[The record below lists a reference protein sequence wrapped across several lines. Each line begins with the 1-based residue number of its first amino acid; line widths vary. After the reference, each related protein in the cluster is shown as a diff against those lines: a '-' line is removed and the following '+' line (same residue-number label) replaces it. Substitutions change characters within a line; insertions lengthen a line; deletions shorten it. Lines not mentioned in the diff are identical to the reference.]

1 MTVPCFLPS
10 CGAACLT
17 ASSRC
22 RMQTLS
28 GNCGLNHREMAGAE
42 VIPADDAGKQMTG
55 EKETIIDVIINMR

>member
-1 MTVPCFLPS
+1 
-10 CGAACLT
+10 
-17 ASSRC
+17 
-22 RMQTLS
+22 MQTLS